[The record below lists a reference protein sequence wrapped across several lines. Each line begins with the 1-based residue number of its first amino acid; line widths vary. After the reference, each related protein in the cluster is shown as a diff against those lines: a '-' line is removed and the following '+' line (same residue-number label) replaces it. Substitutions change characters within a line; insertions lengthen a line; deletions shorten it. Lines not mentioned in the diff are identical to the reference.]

1 MEKRFI
7 TSGSPYEQRY
17 GYSRAVVAGPHV
29 YVAGTAPIMA
39 DGSAPP
45 ADAYGQAM
53 RCFEIIAAALAEAG
67 SSAADVVR
75 TRVFI
80 TDAEH
85 LDGVMRAHKEMFAEA
100 RPANTAVVT
109 QLVDPRWFV
118 EIEVEALRVDTR
130 AQA

>member
-1 MEKRFI
+1 VLVEKRFVS
-7 TSGSPYEQRY
+7 SGSPYEQRY

-45 ADAYGQAM
+45 DDAYGQAK
-53 RCFEIIAAALAEAG
+53 RCFEIISAALAEAG
-67 SSAADVVR
+67 ASPDDVVR

-80 TDAEH
+80 TSAEH
-85 LDGVMRAHKEMFAEA
+85 LDGVMRAHKEAFAEA

-118 EIEVEALRVDTR
+118 EIEVEALRVHS
-130 AQA
+130 

>member
-1 MEKRFI
+1 MEKRFVS
-7 TSGSPYEQRY
+7 TGSPYEQRY

-45 ADAYGQAM
+45 TDAYGQAK
-53 RCFEIIAAALAEAG
+53 RCFEIISAALAEAG
-67 SSAADVVR
+67 ASPNDVVR

-80 TDAEH
+80 TAPEH
-85 LDGVMRAHKEMFAEA
+85 LDGVMRAHKEAFAEA

-109 QLVDPRWFV
+109 QLIDPRWFV
-118 EIEVEALRVDTR
+118 EIEVEALRVDT
-130 AQA
+130 